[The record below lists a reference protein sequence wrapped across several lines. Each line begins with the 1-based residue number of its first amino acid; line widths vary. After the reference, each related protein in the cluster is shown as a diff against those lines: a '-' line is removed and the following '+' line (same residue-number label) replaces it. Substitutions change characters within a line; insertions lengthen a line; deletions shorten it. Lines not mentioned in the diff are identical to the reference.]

1 MASFI
6 NQRWGISRYEADEY
20 YRRALEAYR
29 KRAFDDAVDAMND
42 AIEALPTKS
51 EYYAARGLI
60 LLEDGELERARAD
73 FETALHYFRYEML
86 AHYGLG
92 ALAYKAGKFDEAI
105 RHFMQ
110 AYFIDTERAETLYYL
125 ALSHYRRGDLA
136 AAIDFMVRA
145 NDRLEQA
152 NDRRK
157 ADAARWLREF
167 AKHVAQ
173 GSKQHLSGR
182 LAGQMPLLPGDEGQS

>member
-60 LLEDGELERARAD
+60 LLEDGELDRARAD
-73 FETALHYFRYEML
+73 FETALHHFRYEML

-92 ALAYKAGKFDEAI
+92 VLAYKAGRFDEAI
-105 RHFMQ
+105 SHFTR
-110 AYFIDTERAETLYYL
+110 AYYVDAERAETLYYL
-125 ALSHYRRGDLA
+125 ALSHYQRGDLA
-136 AAIDFMVRA
+136 EAVDFMVRA
-145 NDRLEQA
+145 NDRFEQA

-173 GSKQHLSGR
+173 AGKQNLRGR
-182 LAGQMPLLPGDEGQS
+182 LPGQMPLLPDEEGQS